1 MVNAVAPFKTVKVKN
16 NRSEWFDGEIE
27 DTYARDKPS
36 RRFKLTKLHVDKKM
50 YKEAQNVI

>member
-16 NRSEWFDGEIE
+16 NRGEWFDGEIE